1 MGLTWSD
8 KKCKNDT
15 MIVAKATI
23 TDEIKDD
30 VWFLWNIA
38 KKQTKLKD
46 QLKADGFGMSK
57 DQFDGGRWKLIWF
70 YTVKEDSFDEVE
82 VDDETLLKWQ
92 QELNDLTSK
101 WIVKLAA
108 IKDAIAGSDS
118 DREPSVEDPY
128 DNSDKVVKKAPIKEL
143 KRETQKVP
151 PNAPKDLN
159 KEPKKVEEELELL
172 SAILAEKKVNKTK
185 PKSYDVTNVSV
196 GAPKKPVK
204 KVEFNVVK
212 KQVSRKGI
220 SDDEDY

>member
-8 KKCKNDT
+8 RKCKDDT

-38 KKQTKLKD
+38 KKQPKLKE
-46 QLKADGFGMSK
+46 QLKADGLGMSK

-82 VDDETLLKWQ
+82 VDGETLFQWQ

-101 WIVKLAA
+101 WIVKVAA

-128 DNSDKVVKKAPIKEL
+128 DNPDDSKKAPVKKL
-143 KRETQKVP
+143 TPQKV
-151 PNAPKDLN
+151 ATKKLT
-159 KEPKKVEEELELL
+159 KVEEEP
-172 SAILAEKKVNKTK
+172 IQRPKKVPGKAKTSMLK
-185 PKSYDVTNVSV
+185 AYDVTDVSV
-196 GAPKKPVK
+196 GAPKPFVK
-204 KVEFNVVK
+204 KDIAK

>member
-1 MGLTWSD
+1 
-8 KKCKNDT
+8 
-15 MIVAKATI
+15 
-23 TDEIKDD
+23 
-30 VWFLWNIA
+30 
-38 KKQTKLKD
+38 
-46 QLKADGFGMSK
+46 MSK

-118 DREPSVEDPY
+118 DHEPSVEDPY
-128 DNSDKVVKKAPIKEL
+128 DNPDGVVKKAPIKEL
-143 KRETQKVP
+143 KKVP
-151 PNAPKDLN
+151 GNA
-159 KEPKKVEEELELL
+159 PKKVEEELELL

-185 PKSYDVTNVSV
+185 PKSYDVTNISV

-220 SDDEDY
+220 SDDEGDY